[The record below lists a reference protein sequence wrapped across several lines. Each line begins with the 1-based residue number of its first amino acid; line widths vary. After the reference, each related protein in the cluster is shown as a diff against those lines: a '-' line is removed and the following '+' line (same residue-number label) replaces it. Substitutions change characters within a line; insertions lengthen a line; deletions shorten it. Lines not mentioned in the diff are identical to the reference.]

1 MVDGLPLG
9 LKTTTDK
16 WCDIRGGLAVISF
29 LVEGRLWISRGSAST
44 ASPPLTLLRS
54 ATGPR
59 AASSVS
65 SSDTRLPGILSFLR
79 EKEDNVATFED
90 TRREEVSV
98 AAPVSAACCLD
109 SAC

>member
-9 LKTTTDK
+9 LKTTTGK
-16 WCDIRGGLAVISF
+16 WCDIRGLAVISF
-29 LVEGRLWISRGSAST
+29 LVEGRLWISRESAST
-44 ASPPLTLLRS
+44 ASPLTLLRS